1 MVGDLPPA
9 AVCGSCCRRRTSVVA
24 RTLMLLT
31 LQLCS
36 SWYSA
41 TAKSMSS
48 DWVSL
53 DRRWL
58 MIEQVG
64 HRTVL
69 ISIFTLMHHA
79 FSALTLLVGRQGEHP
94 ACRSWMMRCGCGY
107 LSRLR
112 CGLFAIKQCNANI
125 AMVQLMPLHPQTPSS
140 FASFKSRLVFTF
152 LVPAYPGFPGKEAVK
167 RV

>member
-1 MVGDLPPA
+1 
-9 AVCGSCCRRRTSVVA
+9 
-24 RTLMLLT
+24 MLLT

-53 DRRWL
+53 DTRLL

-94 ACRSWMMRCGCGY
+94 ACRS
-107 LSRLR
+107 
-112 CGLFAIKQCNANI
+112 
-125 AMVQLMPLHPQTPSS
+125 
-140 FASFKSRLVFTF
+140 
-152 LVPAYPGFPGKEAVK
+152 
-167 RV
+167 